1 MFLAC
6 SSSHLLVFADHDVA
20 AGAEVLHCLQAVHKE
35 GQTEAGPEPRDAE
48 DRREGHRQQAGLGG
62 GPRGDGGLA
71 ARALDVGWLWP
82 ELRDRDPDHP
92 DHGAR
97 VREQGAALAGH
108 GVLVGGG
115 QVLAHRPSVSFS
127 HSNRRRC

>member
-1 MFLAC
+1 M
-6 SSSHLLVFADHDVA
+6 
-20 AGAEVLHCLQAVHKE
+20 LHCLQAVHKE

-48 DRREGHRQQAGLGG
+48 HRREGHRQQAGLGG

-71 ARALDVGWLWP
+71 AGALDVGWPWP
-82 ELRDRDPDHP
+82 ELGDRDPDHP
-92 DHGAR
+92 DHGVC
-97 VREQGAALAGH
+97 VREEGAALAGH

-115 QVLAHRPSVSFS
+115 QVLARRPSVSLS